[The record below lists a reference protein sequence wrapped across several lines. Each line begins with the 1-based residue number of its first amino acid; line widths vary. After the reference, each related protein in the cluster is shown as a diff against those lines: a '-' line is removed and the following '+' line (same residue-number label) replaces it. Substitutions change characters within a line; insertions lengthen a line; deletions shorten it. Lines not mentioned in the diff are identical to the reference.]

1 MNRQA
6 QEVWHPAMEKGTRF
20 LAYVQLLDSAL
31 PIGSFSHSFGL
42 ETYVQEGRIT
52 TRDQLAAFIESQL
65 HSNLTRVEGLAI
77 KGCYLA
83 LKDGDMD
90 RVAKLDQLVQAQR
103 LARESREGLQKMG
116 RRLFKLSSTLHPWI
130 DFEKL
135 KDALARHNSS
145 GTLPV
150 IHAYINYHLEISL
163 DDAVNGYLY
172 SSVNMMV
179 GSALRL
185 MSLGQTEGQAI
196 LTNMLPV
203 IEREWNAVSH
213 MEPEQMHSFSFSQE
227 IAAMNHETLYSR
239 LFMS

>member
-1 MNRQA
+1 M
-6 QEVWHPAMEKGTRF
+6 VKGTRL

-52 TRDQLAAFIESQL
+52 NREQLSAFIASL
-65 HSNLTRVEGLAI
+65 IHSNLTRVEGLAI

-83 LKDGDMD
+83 LEQGDMD
-90 RVAKLDQLVQAQR
+90 RLARLDRLVQAQR
-103 LARESREGLQKMG
+103 LARESREGLEKMG
-116 RRLFKLSSTLHPWI
+116 RRLFRLSTTLHPWI
-130 DFEKL
+130 DFEPL
-135 KDALARHNSS
+135 KDALARHNTC

-150 IHAYINYHLEISL
+150 IHGYINYHLEIDL
-163 DDAVNGYLY
+163 NDAVTGYLY
-172 SSVNMMV
+172 SSVNMLA

-185 MSLGQTEGQAI
+185 MSLGQTDGQAI
-196 LTNMLPV
+196 VTSMLPV

>member
-1 MNRQA
+1 
-6 QEVWHPAMEKGTRF
+6 MEKGTRL

-52 TRDQLAAFIESQL
+52 NRPQLAAFIESQL

-83 LKDGDMD
+83 LREGNLDK
-90 RVAKLDQLVQAQR
+90 VARLDSIVQAQR

-116 RRLFKLSSTLHPWI
+116 RRLFKLATTLHPWM
-130 DFEKL
+130 DFDKL
-135 KDALARHNSS
+135 KDALERHHSS
-145 GTLPV
+145 GTLPI
-150 IHAYINYHLEISL
+150 IHAYINYHLEIDL
-163 DDAVNGYLY
+163 NDAVTGYLY

-196 LTNMLPV
+196 LTSMFPV

-213 MEPEQMHSFSFSQE
+213 MDPEQMHSFSFAQE